1 MPKGGKLT
9 IETSNVLVDKAF
21 ALGHF
26 PMTPGPYVMIS
37 VTDTGQGMDAAT
49 QARIFEPFF
58 TTKKSQ
64 GTGLGLATVYGIIKQ
79 SGGFIWVE
87 SEVGKGT
94 TFNIYLPP
102 VKAAPTSGEVKAA
115 PTLAGGT
122 ETVLLVEDDETI
134 RSLVRRGL
142 QARGYRVLEAHNGR
156 EALRVADKH
165 QGPIHLLM
173 TDVVMPGMGGRE
185 LAERLTRLRGEMKT
199 LYMSGYADDALLHH
213 GSLSPG
219 TALLQKPFTT
229 DQMARTVRRALKKS
243 YQQ

>member
-9 IETSNVLVDKAF
+9 IETSNVVVDKAF
-21 ALGHF
+21 ALSHF

-37 VTDTGQGMDAAT
+37 VSDNGQGMDSGT

-58 TTKKSQ
+58 TTKKNQ

-79 SGGFIWVE
+79 SGGFIWAE
-87 SEVGKGT
+87 SEIGEGT
-94 TFNIYLPP
+94 TFKIYLPP
-102 VKAAPTSGEVKAA
+102 VKQAATARDVKAA

-134 RSLVRRGL
+134 RTLVRRGL
-142 QARGYRVLEAHNGR
+142 QARGYRVLEARNGR
-156 EALRVADKH
+156 EAMRIAEKH

-185 LAERLTRLRGEMKT
+185 LAERLTRSRGEMKT

-213 GSLSPG
+213 GALTPG

-229 DQMARTVRRALKKS
+229 DQMARTVRKVLKKG
-243 YQQ
+243 